1 MKSNKIGERS
11 VKYHSVLLFFTSLKK
26 NLCYDINKT
35 KKVYTYSRAEK
46 AKSENGCGFSKRK
59 GWEVPESGQKNLQ
72 ICERKEEGR
81 ISK

>member
-1 MKSNKIGERS
+1 M
-11 VKYHSVLLFFTSLKK
+11 KYHSVSLFFTSLKK

>member
-1 MKSNKIGERS
+1 MKN
-11 VKYHSVLLFFTSLKK
+11 HSVLLFFISLKK

-46 AKSENGCGFSKRK
+46 AKSETGFGFSKHK
-59 GWEVPESGQKNLQ
+59 GWEVLESGQKNLQ

-81 ISK
+81 IS

>member
-1 MKSNKIGERS
+1 MKN
-11 VKYHSVLLFFTSLKK
+11 HSVLLFFISQKK

-46 AKSENGCGFSKRK
+46 AKSETGFGFSKHK
-59 GWEVPESGQKNLQ
+59 GWEVLESGQKNLQ

-81 ISK
+81 IS